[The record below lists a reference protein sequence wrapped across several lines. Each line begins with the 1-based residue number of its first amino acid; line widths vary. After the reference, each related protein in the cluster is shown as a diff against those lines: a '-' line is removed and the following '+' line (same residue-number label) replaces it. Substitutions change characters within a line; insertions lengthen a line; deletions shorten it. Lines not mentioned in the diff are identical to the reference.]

1 MLNINF
7 LSLIICIIGILLV
20 TLPTKVV
27 IRTTKL
33 KYTINIMGNPFNPYG
48 YGSIVTHE
56 YNPYNTHSSTTTGY
70 NVPTT
75 KCDTT
80 K

>member
-1 MLNINF
+1 
-7 LSLIICIIGILLV
+7 
-20 TLPTKVV
+20 
-27 IRTTKL
+27 
-33 KYTINIMGNPFNPYG
+33 MGNPFNPYD

-70 NVPTT
+70 IVPTT

>member
-1 MLNINF
+1 
-7 LSLIICIIGILLV
+7 
-20 TLPTKVV
+20 
-27 IRTTKL
+27 
-33 KYTINIMGNPFNPYG
+33 MGNPFSSYNNRN
-48 YGSIVTHE
+48 IVTHE
-56 YNPYNTHSSTTTGY
+56 YNPYNIHSSTTTGY

>member
-1 MLNINF
+1 
-7 LSLIICIIGILLV
+7 
-20 TLPTKVV
+20 
-27 IRTTKL
+27 
-33 KYTINIMGNPFNPYG
+33 MGNPFNPYNLETVN
-48 YGSIVTHE
+48 YS
-56 YNPYNTHSSTTTGY
+56 SSTCNGITGETVSGY

>member
-1 MLNINF
+1 
-7 LSLIICIIGILLV
+7 
-20 TLPTKVV
+20 
-27 IRTTKL
+27 
-33 KYTINIMGNPFNPYG
+33 MGNPFNPYS
-48 YGSIVTHE
+48 YGSVVTHE
-56 YNPYNTHSSTTTGY
+56 YNPYNTHSSATGY

>member
-1 MLNINF
+1 
-7 LSLIICIIGILLV
+7 
-20 TLPTKVV
+20 
-27 IRTTKL
+27 
-33 KYTINIMGNPFNPYG
+33 MGNPFNPYG

-56 YNPYNTHSSTTTGY
+56 YSPYNTHSSTTTGY

>member
-1 MLNINF
+1 
-7 LSLIICIIGILLV
+7 
-20 TLPTKVV
+20 
-27 IRTTKL
+27 
-33 KYTINIMGNPFNPYG
+33 MGNPFNPYNVETVN
-48 YGSIVTHE
+48 Y
-56 YNPYNTHSSTTTGY
+56 SSACNGITGKTVTGY

>member
-1 MLNINF
+1 M
-7 LSLIICIIGILLV
+7 
-20 TLPTKVV
+20 
-27 IRTTKL
+27 
-33 KYTINIMGNPFNPYG
+33 YNPYSP
-48 YGSIVTHE
+48 YSIGSVTHE
-56 YNPYNTHSSTTTGY
+56 YNPYDTHSITTTGY

>member
-7 LSLIICIIGILLV
+7 LSLITCIIGILL
-20 TLPTKVV
+20 LPLQSEVV
-27 IRTTKL
+27 IRTTQI
-33 KYTINIMGNPFNPYG
+33 KYKINIMGNPFNPYNLEAVN
-48 YGSIVTHE
+48 Y
-56 YNPYNTHSSTTTGY
+56 SSTCNGITGETVSCY
-70 NVPTT
+70 NVPTA

>member
-1 MLNINF
+1 
-7 LSLIICIIGILLV
+7 
-20 TLPTKVV
+20 
-27 IRTTKL
+27 
-33 KYTINIMGNPFNPYG
+33 MGNPFNPYG
-48 YGSIVTHE
+48 YGNIVTHE
-56 YNPYNTHSSTTTGY
+56 YSPYNTHSSTTTGY

>member
-1 MLNINF
+1 
-7 LSLIICIIGILLV
+7 
-20 TLPTKVV
+20 
-27 IRTTKL
+27 
-33 KYTINIMGNPFNPYG
+33 MGNPFNPCGYGCG
-48 YGSIVTHE
+48 YGSIATNE
-56 YNPYNTHSSTTTGY
+56 YSPYNTHSSSTTGY